1 MLPLEEILKC
11 STFTRS
17 LTFSFLS
24 ASKMVSKR
32 VIISLLVVCAVAML
46 AERTEGF
53 LSFLSPFDLQ
63 KIIAKNRIR
72 MEKNMAENLQRRS
85 EENGSPEGLG
95 RDETAE
101 EIVCVPLEVGV
112 KMNAKQLLK
121 YENLVG
127 EILSEGTNG
136 Q

>member
-1 MLPLEEILKC
+1 
-11 STFTRS
+11 
-17 LTFSFLS
+17 
-24 ASKMVSKR
+24 
-32 VIISLLVVCAVAML
+32 ML

-101 EIVCVPLEVGV
+101 EIVRVCVPLEVGV